1 MTVCVFVG
9 KHVFVCVC
17 VCVCVRERERE
28 RCPCERMSESREGA
42 KKRVFGIFGV
52 AMGLKTGCLILV

>member
-9 KHVFVCVC
+9 KQVFVCAC
-17 VCVCVRERERE
+17 VRERERERE